1 MGHTKFNLENP
12 PKKPPK
18 NIKGSWERCVKCA
31 TACTLPVSVQT
42 MTSLGADEDQS
53 IALMITMYNCQMC
66 EAKNVNSEWVTHS
79 VHAPNYSYILIF

>member
-1 MGHTKFNLENP
+1 MGHTNFNLENP

-66 EAKNVNSEWVTHS
+66 VTKKMWTVSEWHTKC
-79 VHAPNYSYILIF
+79 VHAPNY